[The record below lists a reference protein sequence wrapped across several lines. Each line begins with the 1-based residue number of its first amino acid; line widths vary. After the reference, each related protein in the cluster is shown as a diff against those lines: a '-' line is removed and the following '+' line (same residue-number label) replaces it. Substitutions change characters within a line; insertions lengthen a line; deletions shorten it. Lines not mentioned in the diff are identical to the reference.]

1 MFISIVPLIP
11 NRICRP
17 APEISKSANMDIP
30 NIIYTGARKSNRC
43 YRVAASIAGNRTS
56 IVRSGVGTIGK
67 GKGLVESK
75 EIIEGS

>member
-30 NIIYTGARKSNRC
+30 NIIYMGRANRC